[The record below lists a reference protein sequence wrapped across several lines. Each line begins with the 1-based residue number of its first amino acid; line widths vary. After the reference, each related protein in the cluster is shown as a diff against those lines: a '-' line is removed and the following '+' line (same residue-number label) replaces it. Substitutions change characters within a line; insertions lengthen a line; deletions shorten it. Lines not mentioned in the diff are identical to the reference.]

1 MNQPRTISEMWVGLL
16 EKLGWNMEDVL
27 MNVKFDGNY
36 PRWFFK
42 EDVSTVWKDDRRSD
56 KSYSHEKS
64 GKFKKSTSV
73 FQLKAFKSS
82 NTEVLDF
89 RMLVVL

>member
-1 MNQPRTISEMWVGLL
+1 
-16 EKLGWNMEDVL
+16 
-27 MNVKFDGNY
+27 VKFDGNC

-64 GKFKKSTSV
+64 GKFRKSTSI
-73 FQLKAFKSS
+73 SS
-82 NTEVLDF
+82 ARSPCNLPLILCACCSNLHFDF
-89 RMLVVL
+89 NLQSLFHHDLIT